1 MLKEISIQQETIM
14 IVMEYEIKDYMDY
27 MAMKRC
33 NEHTQP
39 QFRQKLKTLANIVFE
54 DNNFTLKVDMEY
66 NKFST
71 CQGGWS
77 RRY

>member
-1 MLKEISIQQETIM
+1 MLKEISIKKKTIK
-14 IVMEYEIKDYMDY
+14 IVKEFEIKVFMDY

-33 NEHTQP
+33 IDHTQSLNTCKHSG
-39 QFRQKLKTLANIVFE
+39 QK
-54 DNNFTLKVDMEY
+54 NNFTLKVSIEY